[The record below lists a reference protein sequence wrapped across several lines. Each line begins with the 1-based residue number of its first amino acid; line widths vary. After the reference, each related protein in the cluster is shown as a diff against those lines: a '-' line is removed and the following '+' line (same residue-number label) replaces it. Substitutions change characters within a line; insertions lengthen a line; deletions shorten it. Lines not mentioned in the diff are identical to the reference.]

1 MCREERNLF
10 EYKKQSFSNS
20 KKSHFSKGV
29 NPCKKCQFLLYLD
42 LVKIRLKIMLK
53 QFAEEK
59 ETFLSYKKQKFQ
71 KSKNS
76 HFCKGAGAY
85 LFDGLLKGVNPS
97 FWSEKCQ
104 FFLHLFLVKTR
115 LEIIFNAFVEKKET
129 FFDYNNKIF
138 SKSQKSLFPKGLTH
152 VLVKKCQ
159 FFLLI

>member
-1 MCREERNLF
+1 
-10 EYKKQSFSNS
+10 
-20 KKSHFSKGV
+20 
-29 NPCKKCQFLLYLD
+29 
-42 LVKIRLKIMLK
+42 MLK

-59 ETFLSYKKQKFQ
+59 ETFLSHKKQKFQ

-76 HFCKGAGAY
+76 HFS
-85 LFDGLLKGVNPS
+85 KGVNPS

-152 VLVKKCQ
+152 VLVKNAN
-159 FFLLI
+159 FFCLCRFREN

>member
-76 HFCKGAGAY
+76 YFS
-85 LFDGLLKGVNPS
+85 KGVNPS
-97 FWSEKCQ
+97 FWSEECQ

>member
-76 HFCKGAGAY
+76 HFS
-85 LFDGLLKGVNPS
+85 KGVNPS

-138 SKSQKSLFPKGLTH
+138 SKSKNH
-152 VLVKKCQ
+152 
-159 FFLLI
+159 FFQRG

>member
-1 MCREERNLF
+1 
-10 EYKKQSFSNS
+10 
-20 KKSHFSKGV
+20 
-29 NPCKKCQFLLYLD
+29 
-42 LVKIRLKIMLK
+42 MLK
-53 QFAEEK
+53 QFADEK
-59 ETFLSYKKQKFQ
+59 ETFLGYKKQNFQ

-76 HFCKGAGAY
+76 HFS
-85 LFDGLLKGVNPS
+85 KGVNPS

-138 SKSQKSLFPKGLTH
+138 SKSQKSLFPKRLTH

-159 FFLLI
+159 FFCLYRFREN

>member
-1 MCREERNLF
+1 
-10 EYKKQSFSNS
+10 
-20 KKSHFSKGV
+20 
-29 NPCKKCQFLLYLD
+29 
-42 LVKIRLKIMLK
+42 MLK

-76 HFCKGAGAY
+76 HFS
-85 LFDGLLKGVNPS
+85 KGVNPS

-104 FFLHLFLVKTR
+104 CFLHLFLVKTR

-152 VLVKKCQ
+152 V
-159 FFLLI
+159 

>member
-29 NPCKKCQFLLYLD
+29 NPCKKCQFLLYLA

-53 QFAEEK
+53 QFAEGK

-76 HFCKGAGAY
+76 HFS
-85 LFDGLLKGVNPS
+85 KGVNPS

-115 LEIIFNAFVEKKET
+115 LEIIFNAFVETKET

-159 FFLLI
+159 FFCLYRFREN

>member
-29 NPCKKCQFLLYLD
+29 NPCKKCQFLLYLA

-53 QFAEEK
+53 QFAEGK

-76 HFCKGAGAY
+76 HFS
-85 LFDGLLKGVNPS
+85 KGVNPS

-138 SKSQKSLFPKGLTH
+138 SKSQNR
-152 VLVKKCQ
+152 
-159 FFLLI
+159 FFQRG

>member
-1 MCREERNLF
+1 M
-10 EYKKQSFSNS
+10 Q
-20 KKSHFSKGV
+20 KS
-29 NPCKKCQFLLYLD
+29 QFLLYLD

-59 ETFLSYKKQKFQ
+59 ESFLGYKKQNLQ

-76 HFCKGAGAY
+76 HFS
-85 LFDGLLKGVNPS
+85 KGVNPS

-159 FFLLI
+159 FFLLM